1 MAQHTSPYQGMLPA
15 ANDHYHG
22 AKSIDEFG
30 AIAHANKL
38 AEIYLRDGLAASEE
52 DAVALANH
60 EVQRLKRNPE
70 GYQVNRLARQE
81 LRAERRTHPT
91 DPLLA

>member
-1 MAQHTSPYQGMLPA
+1 MAQHISPYEGMLPA

-22 AKSIDEFG
+22 SRSINEFG

-38 AEIYLRDGLAASEE
+38 AEIYLREGQVASEE

-60 EVQRLKRNPE
+60 EVQRLKKNSER
-70 GYQVNRLARQE
+70 YQVNRLARQE
-81 LRAERRTHPT
+81 LRAERCPRST

>member
-22 AKSIDEFG
+22 ARSINEFG

-38 AEIYLRDGLAASEE
+38 AEIYLRERQVASEE
-52 DAVALANH
+52 EAVALANH
-60 EVQRLKRNPE
+60 EVQRLKKNSE

-81 LRAERRTHPT
+81 LRAERCPRPT
-91 DPLLA
+91 APLLA

>member
-1 MAQHTSPYQGMLPA
+1 MAQHTSPYQGMLTA

-22 AKSIDEFG
+22 ARSINEFG

-38 AEIYLRDGLAASEE
+38 AEIYLREGQVASEE
-52 DAVALANH
+52 EAVALASH
-60 EVQRLKRNPE
+60 EVQRLMKNSE
-70 GYQVNRLARQE
+70 GYQANRLARQE
-81 LRAERRTHPT
+81 LRAERRSCRT